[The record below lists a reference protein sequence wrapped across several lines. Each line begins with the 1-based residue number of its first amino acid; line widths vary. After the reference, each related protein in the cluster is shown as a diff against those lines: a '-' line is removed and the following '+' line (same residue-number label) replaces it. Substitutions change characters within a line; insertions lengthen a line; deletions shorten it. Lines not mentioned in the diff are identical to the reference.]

1 MSYSPLSTKASRLGS
16 IMLLGVATIGG
27 VASPARAQ
35 AYVTRADALLSAGRV
50 FAAESLYYMAVRRA
64 PRDPEARLALGKY
77 LAARGAWRVGAVL
90 MEEAR
95 YFGGDA
101 QVVANELIPVYARLG
116 DYGQLAVL
124 RSSQLTYAERSRAE
138 WLRDNPPE
146 VDGPDSVRVQYA
158 AVDSRTMGRVHV
170 RLGSDSVSA
179 VIDPRAEG
187 LTLDTVWAQGDGI
200 RTFGSKGAKPLRRTG
215 VAAEAGLGALIL
227 RNVPVKFAPQRDRR
241 SATVGLD
248 VLGRFAPTFDLARGT
263 MVLRKNGRVAA
274 GQAPGLRYPTLTLR
288 AGPRIIRDNSLVPL
302 NHVDAARLLRNR
314 RWTLDTRRGE
324 VIVHE
329 P

>member
-1 MSYSPLSTKASRLGS
+1 MC
-16 IMLLGVATIGG
+16 
-27 VASPARAQ
+27 AQ

-50 FAAESLYYMAVRRA
+50 FAAESLYYLAVRRA

-101 QVVANELIPVYARLG
+101 QVVANELMPVYARLG
-116 DYGQLAVL
+116 DYGALAVL
-124 RSSQLTYAERSRAE
+124 RSSRLTYAERSRAE
-138 WLRDNPPE
+138 WLRDNPPGVE
-146 VDGPDSVRVQYA
+146 GPDSVRVPYA
-158 AVDSRTMGRVHV
+158 AVDSRTMGRLNV
-170 RLGSDSVSA
+170 RIGSDSVSA
-179 VIDPRAEG
+179 LIDPYAEG
-187 LTLDTVWAQGDGI
+187 LTLDTAWAHKDGI
-200 RTFGSKGAKPLRRTG
+200 RTFGSKGAKIVRRTG
-215 VAAEAGLGALIL
+215 VALETGLGALTL
-227 RNVPVKFAPQRDRR
+227 KNVPVKFAPQRGRR

-248 VLGRFAPTFDLARGT
+248 VLGRFAPTFDLPKGT
-263 MVLRKNGRVAA
+263 MVLRKAGRVT
-274 GQAPGLRYPTLTLR
+274 GRLPGLRYPTLTLG
-288 AGPRIIRDNSLVPL
+288 AGPRIVRESSLVPL

-324 VIVHE
+324 IIVHG